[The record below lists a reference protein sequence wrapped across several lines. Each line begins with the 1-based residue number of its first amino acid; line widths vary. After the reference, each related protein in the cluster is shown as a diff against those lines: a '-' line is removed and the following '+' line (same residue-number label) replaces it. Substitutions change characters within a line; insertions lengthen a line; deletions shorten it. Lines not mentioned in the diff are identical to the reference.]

1 MLNKDL
7 MSKGGGNLDIGEYT
21 HLVTVADLGENQYGY
36 LLDKDTNSSL
46 GSMNPSTVT
55 DIYGE
60 KEVAGLVVFASLTI
74 IYAVDSAAF
83 TDIYLGRSD
92 IKKFFGILALG
103 TTYWND
109 KLFSVSD
116 IGKTIP
122 IWLSTTPPPNRVAH
136 Q

>member
-1 MLNKDL
+1 MLKNL
-7 MSKGGGNLDIGEYT
+7 GGLEWGEYT
-21 HLVTVADLGENQYGY
+21 HLVTVADLGGNQYGY
-36 LLDKDTNSSL
+36 LFDKDTNSSL
-46 GSMNPSTVT
+46 GSMNPPTVT

-60 KEVAGLVVFASLTI
+60 KEVAGLVVFASRTI

-92 IKKFFGILALG
+92 TKSFFGILALG

-116 IGKTIP
+116 VGKTIP
-122 IWLSTTPPPNRVAH
+122 VWLATTPPPWA
-136 Q
+136 